1 MQAIIK
7 LGTAALN
14 VLYFFIKLL
23 PVKNK
28 VVMISRQS
36 NTPSIDFILLK
47 KALQQQDASV
57 DVVFLCH
64 TLDGGLKSSYKDK
77 IKYAF
82 HMLKQMKEIASSKV
96 IVLDTYCI
104 VISLLK
110 HRRSLKIIQ
119 MWHSIGTMK
128 KFGYT
133 ALDTAEGTSTKIAK
147 AMRMHEQYSYVFA
160 SSPAYQADLAKGFH
174 CPEDIVRIYPLP
186 RVDILT
192 DASYKQEMRKK
203 LYQKYPILKEK
214 QVILYVPTF
223 RKKETM
229 MQTYVDKLCDALYDD
244 QILVVKRHPL
254 SKLTIHNPHVLVD
267 TSFTSFDMLFVADAV
282 ISDYS
287 CIIYEAAL
295 LNIPLYFYNFDM
307 QNYTGKRGLA
317 IDYENELP
325 GVISKDPKVIIDSI
339 EKEPYDMD
347 ELQRFCKKYVV
358 YDGNTSLHIA
368 DFILNLMKE
377 GNDAHE

>member
-1 MQAIIK
+1 MAFDRNNEKIW
-7 LGTAALN
+7 
-14 VLYFFIKLL
+14 LY
-23 PVKNK
+23 
-28 VVMISRQS
+28 R
-36 NTPSIDFILLK
+36 
-47 KALQQQDASV
+47 
-57 DVVFLCH
+57 
-64 TLDGGLKSSYKDK
+64 
-77 IKYAF
+77 
-82 HMLKQMKEIASSKV
+82 
-96 IVLDTYCI
+96 
-104 VISLLK
+104 
-110 HRRSLKIIQ
+110 
-119 MWHSIGTMK
+119 IG
-128 KFGYT
+128 
-133 ALDTAEGTSTKIAK
+133 TAEGTSTKIAK

-295 LNIPLYFYNFDM
+295 LNIPLYF
-307 QNYTGKRGLA
+307 L
-317 IDYENELP
+317 
-325 GVISKDPKVIIDSI
+325 
-339 EKEPYDMD
+339 
-347 ELQRFCKKYVV
+347 
-358 YDGNTSLHIA
+358 
-368 DFILNLMKE
+368 
-377 GNDAHE
+377 

>member
-133 ALDTAEGTSTKIAK
+133 ALDTACLLYTS
-147 AMRMHEQYSYVFA
+147 RCV
-160 SSPAYQADLAKGFH
+160 
-174 CPEDIVRIYPLP
+174 
-186 RVDILT
+186 
-192 DASYKQEMRKK
+192 
-203 LYQKYPILKEK
+203 
-214 QVILYVPTF
+214 
-223 RKKETM
+223 
-229 MQTYVDKLCDALYDD
+229 
-244 QILVVKRHPL
+244 
-254 SKLTIHNPHVLVD
+254 
-267 TSFTSFDMLFVADAV
+267 
-282 ISDYS
+282 
-287 CIIYEAAL
+287 
-295 LNIPLYFYNFDM
+295 
-307 QNYTGKRGLA
+307 
-317 IDYENELP
+317 
-325 GVISKDPKVIIDSI
+325 
-339 EKEPYDMD
+339 
-347 ELQRFCKKYVV
+347 
-358 YDGNTSLHIA
+358 
-368 DFILNLMKE
+368 
-377 GNDAHE
+377 